1 MPGPLAQKIRA
12 KFPGVYDDMDD
23 ATLEKAVLAKHPE
36 YADLAEPEPAKSA
49 RQQKIDALVERPYR
63 GSKEQFQMIRDNPVQ
78 AGATAGAMLAGPMGI
93 AAAGLGAA
101 GGAGLGI
108 IGRQLATGTPEPAGQ
123 TLGTMAKQG
132 LAGAA
137 GEGAGRG
144 VVKAADAVV
153 PKVLKGILRPGKRV
167 QQEYGDVVDVMRTEK
182 IPVGQSAEAGARKMA
197 SAREADAILA
207 DAQQAGASP
216 VSPREIVQQF
226 RPLRD
231 EVKRRAA
238 NANPDAPAQMQEIV
252 GRAKALKASGSKD
265 LVENQALKRQA
276 QSDANSAFRAQ
287 DKGAVIKDT
296 TAKLDK
302 AVAVGRQIGAEKRAP
317 AVKAVN
323 QRTKGLMGL
332 EEALEDAEARSGAG
346 IMNLNPL
353 SWLGNMVPSG
363 ASRATFAADAAA
375 QGVQG
380 TQAKLIRQALLS
392 LLAGEQ

>member
-1 MPGPLAQKIRA
+1 MPQDTVRVNLPDGRVVHFPSTMAPADIEQAVASLAA
-12 KFPGVYDDMDD
+12 P
-23 ATLEKAVLAKHPE
+23 EK
-36 YADLAEPEPAKSA
+36 ST
-49 RQQKIDALVERPYR
+49 RQQKIDSIIERPYR
-63 GSKEQFQMIRDNPVQ
+63 GSKEQFQMIRDNPVE
-78 AGATAGAMLAGPMGI
+78 AAATAGAMLTGPMGI

-108 IGRQLATGTPEPAGQ
+108 IGRQLATGKPEPAAQ
-123 TLGTMAKQG
+123 TLGTMAMQG
-132 LAGAA
+132 AAGAA

-167 QQEYGDVVDVMRTEK
+167 QQEFGDVVDVMRTEK
-182 IPVGQSAEAGARKMA
+182 IPVGQSAVAGARKNA
-197 SAREADAILA
+197 SAREADAMLA
-207 DAQQAGASP
+207 DAQQAGAEP
-216 VSPREIVQQF
+216 VKPWEIVRQF
-226 RPLRD
+226 RPLGD

-238 NANPDAPAQMQEIV
+238 NASPDAPAQRQEIV
-252 GRAKALKASGSKD
+252 ERAKALLKSGPKD

-276 QSDANSAFRAQ
+276 QGDANAAFRAQ

-302 AVAVGRQIGAEKRAP
+302 AVAVGRQVAAEKRVP

-353 SWLGNMVPSG
+353 SWLGNIVPSG

-392 LLAGEQ
+392 LLAGEQQGQ